1 MKFNEKL
8 IMLRKKAELSQEELG
23 YKLNVTRQTVSKW
36 ELGQTT
42 PEMDKLI
49 EISKLFNV
57 TVDDLINESSS
68 NTTIKQDKKSN
79 GFNKKYIKYIIIGI
93 IILLLIAIP
102 IIVKIYDA
110 KTKLNDAKNELTE
123 NVSDVLDESKSMSK
137 DIFGST
143 QNFIGQVNDGFN
155 KSNVS
160 DVFNEINGFNKN
172 TSTASFNN
180 ELNLY
185 SGTALGLNVKS
196 ALEKIIEINQ
206 TENNQIIVKY
216 NDEETR
222 DIAELRN
229 IKNKI
234 DITKLYDVSYDYDS
248 EGNITTAIIT
258 EL

>member
-8 IMLRKKAELSQEELG
+8 INLRKKAGLSQEELG
-23 YKLNVTRQTVSKW
+23 YKLNVTRQTISKW

-42 PEMDKLI
+42 PEMDKLK
-49 EISKLFNV
+49 EISNLFNIS
-57 TVDDLINESSS
+57 VDDLLNESIEDS
-68 NTTIKQDKKSN
+68 TTKKSN

-93 IILLLIAIP
+93 IILILITIP
-102 IIVKIYDA
+102 IIVKI
-110 KTKLNDAKNELTE
+110 LNGINDTKNEITE
-123 NVSDVLDESKSMSK
+123 NVSDALDESKSMSK
-137 DIFGST
+137 DIFGLT
-143 QNFIGQVNDGFN
+143 QNFIGQVNDGFD

-160 DVFNEINGFNKN
+160 DVFNEIDGFNKN
-172 TSTASFNN
+172 TSAASFNN

-185 SGTALGLNVKS
+185 SGTALGLNAKS
-196 ALEKIIEINQ
+196 ALEIIIEINQ

-216 NDEETR
+216 NGEETS

-234 DITKLYDVSYDYDS
+234 DITNLYDVSYDYDS

-258 EL
+258 ELSVD